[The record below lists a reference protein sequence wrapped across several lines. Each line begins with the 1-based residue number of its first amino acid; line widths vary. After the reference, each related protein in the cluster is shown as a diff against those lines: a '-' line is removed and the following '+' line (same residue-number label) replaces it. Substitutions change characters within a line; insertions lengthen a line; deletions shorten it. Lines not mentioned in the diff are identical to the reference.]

1 MADWLT
7 HLALQGIGAPVF
19 YPLGISPLKP
29 AFFIASFTYLP
40 IVSVHCQSSRSEKS
54 LSRTMII

>member
-29 AFFIASFTYLP
+29 AFSLHPLHTYPLCLY
-40 IVSVHCQSSRSEKS
+40 IVKAPDLKRAYQEQ
-54 LSRTMII
+54 

>member
-7 HLALQGIGAPVF
+7 YLALQGICAPVF

-40 IVSVHCQSSRSEKS
+40 IVSVHC
-54 LSRTMII
+54 